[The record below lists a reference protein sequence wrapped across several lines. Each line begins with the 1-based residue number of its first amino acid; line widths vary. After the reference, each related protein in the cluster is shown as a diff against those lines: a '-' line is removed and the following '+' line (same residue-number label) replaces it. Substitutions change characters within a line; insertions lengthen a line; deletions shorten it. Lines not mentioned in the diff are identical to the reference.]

1 MKSRCLCG
9 NELNYDACC
18 GRFIEKNEAPQT
30 ALELMR
36 SRYSAYVLKKGQY
49 LHDTCSKH
57 LQVDEEIEEISEQ
70 KIEWLGLKIVE
81 SSENMVTFMA
91 YYKENG
97 RVGVM
102 KERSFFTQEAGMF
115 KYDRGELLKAEI
127 ARNESCPCQSGKKF
141 KRCCG

>member
-1 MKSRCLCG
+1 MKNRCLCG
-9 NELNYDACC
+9 NDLYYDACC
-18 GRFIEKNEAPQT
+18 GRFIEKNEAPAT

-49 LHDTCSKH
+49 LYDTCSKQ

-81 SSENMVTFMA
+81 SSEDEVTFMA

-102 KERSFFTQEAGMF
+102 KERSFFTQEEGLF

-127 ARNESCPCQSGKKF
+127 ARNEPCPCQSGKKF

>member
-1 MKSRCLCG
+1 MKNRCLCG
-9 NELNYDACC
+9 NDLDYAACC
-18 GRFIEKNEAPQT
+18 GRFLERNEAPQS

-49 LHDTCSKH
+49 LHDTCSAH
-57 LQVDEEIEEISEQ
+57 LQADEAIEEIFEQ

-81 SSENMVTFMA
+81 SSEEMVTFMA
-91 YYKENG
+91 YYRENG
-97 RVGVM
+97 RVEVM
-102 KERSFFTQEAGMF
+102 KERSFFTKEAGVF
-115 KYDRGELLKAEI
+115 TYDRGELMKAEI